1 MQQGQVLL
9 FAGKRCTVQYVNSK
23 GLLDLRIDG
32 DDGVVYGVDPAT
44 VTEIKAQVTVPAG
57 VAAGQPLAVQTPAG
71 AMVQAIVPEGMKEGD
86 IFIVTDAVQ
95 PAAMVRE
102 PLLPAA
108 EDAAAAREL
117 AAQMVGQYRVDG
129 SGCPGIFCP
138 LIWQSPQTIQGQY
151 TIQPLNAHQQYTL
164 TGKTTHWVCP
174 YLGLPCSV
182 LHVCPIGSLTMSGE
196 FSADGTTSHDR
207 QRNPNAN
214 RSEGEPIGCPWE
226 ISSWATTIERKLTS
240 IDAKALRATFSIAG
254 QGPLGKISGT
264 REVDGRARTIT
275 DQYEGG
281 LFIGRIKVST
291 VATKVS

>member
-1 MQQGQVLL
+1 MNLSVVKLTYLFTRNIGLETNHTTLSMQTGQVVLL
-9 FAGKRCTVQYVNSK
+9 DGKRCTVQYVNSK

-32 DDGVVYGVDPAT
+32 DDGVAYGVDPAT
-44 VTEIKAQVTVPAG
+44 VT
-57 VAAGQPLAVQTPAG
+57 
-71 AMVQAIVPEGMKEGD
+71 
-86 IFIVTDAVQ
+86 IVTDAVQ
-95 PAAMVRE
+95 PALMVRE
-102 PLLPAA
+102 PLLPA

-129 SGCPGIFCP
+129 SGCPDIFCP
-138 LIWQSPQTIQGQY
+138 LIWQSPLTIQGHY

-182 LHVCPIGSLTMSGE
+182 LHVCSIGSLTMSDE
-196 FSADGTTSHDR
+196 FSADGMTSHGR
-207 QRNPNAN
+207 QRNAN
-214 RSEGEPIGCPWE
+214 TNKSESEPIGCPWE

-254 QGPLGKISGT
+254 QGPLGEISGT
-264 REVDGRARTIT
+264 REVDGHARTIT